1 MYRLT
6 VVKTYMLHRIL
17 FIYFCERAMTK

>member
-17 FIYFCERAMTK
+17 FIYFCERAM

>member
-6 VVKTYMLHRIL
+6 VVKIYMLHRIL